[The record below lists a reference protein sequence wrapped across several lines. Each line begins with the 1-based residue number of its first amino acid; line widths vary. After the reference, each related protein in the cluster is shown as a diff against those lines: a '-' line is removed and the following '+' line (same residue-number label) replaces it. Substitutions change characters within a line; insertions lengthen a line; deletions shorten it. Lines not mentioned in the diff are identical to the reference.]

1 MDSVSR
7 RMALKMFFCGMPFL
21 VAAKR
26 HPHIDYAALAQQHG
40 GSKSVDYGAL
50 AQQYGGSKS
59 VDYGALAQQYGA
71 IGGAPSSASDMLKA
85 GLKRCRVSAM
95 AVVIALGVVIALLW
109 RLGQYEAA
117 HLKESWKR

>member
-26 HPHIDYAALAQQHG
+26 HPHIDYAALAQQH
-40 GSKSVDYGAL
+40 
-50 AQQYGGSKS
+50 GGSKS